1 MAGKLIFIPF
11 AFDSAKKTGNNIK
24 NSKAAYDI
32 YCKNFCVA
40 LVSMKKE
47 NPDCDVALVT
57 NTSVPGVYEEILTK
71 NNIKIFIE
79 QFESFT
85 FPDDFPWSLAFYKL
99 CALNA
104 MVKDYDYDFY
114 CYLDADTVAN
124 RSLDGVWKEAEHNKL
139 LYDINHGFNVENYRK
154 FIQCAADFYG
164 EEKVITQYGGEFFTA
179 NRENATKYVAVL
191 LEVYREL
198 RERNFAFRQGDE
210 FIVALAANR
219 LKDSIRNAGAY
230 IYRYWTGY
238 PFRLVSTCYE
248 YNPVSVLH
256 MPDEKKD
263 GIIKIFDCYV
273 AKGKYP
279 SREKIYK
286 LCHLRNPKLKN
297 VIRIFLARLLK

>member
-1 MAGKLIFIPF
+1 MVKAIRLVLNRLRICECIFSYPEELPIERLEEYNDLVIKYMGAKFGNDNIVMACCHVQDEAGVPHLHLDIIPIDNGKLSSKTLITRDFI
-11 AFDSAKKTGNNIK
+11 
-24 NSKAAYDI
+24 
-32 YCKNFCVA
+32 
-40 LVSMKKE
+40 
-47 NPDCDVALVT
+47 
-57 NTSVPGVYEEILTK
+57 TSIHRLMP
-71 NNIKIFIE
+71 
-79 QFESFT
+79 
-85 FPDDFPWSLAFYKL
+85 
-99 CALNA
+99 
-104 MVKDYDYDFY
+104 MV
-114 CYLDADTVAN
+114 L
-124 RSLDGVWKEAEHNKL
+124 R
-139 LYDINHGFNVENYRK
+139 NHGFNVENYRK

-164 EEKVITQYGGEFFTA
+164 EEKVITQYGGEFFAA